1 MLLPAVHTVPYKI
14 GTALLREFVG
24 KVKSSKEAD
33 SALLF
38 ICGTGIKR

>member
-1 MLLPAVHTVPYKI
+1 MLLPAVHAVPYKI

-24 KVKSSKEAD
+24 NVKSFNDAA

-38 ICGTGIKR
+38 I